1 MSRKKI
7 VSYMLIFCMLFS
19 AFIPQTAVFAANEK
33 ADTENA
39 GIVLDATKY
48 GADPSGAGDNAQA
61 IQAVLAAAKE
71 QEGPVTIRFP
81 KGEYHIYPDRA
92 YERELY
98 VSNTVGANQNYKDK
112 KIGFLLEDMHDVTID
127 GDGSTFLF
135 HGRMTTFATIDS
147 TNIRFQN
154 YAFDF
159 YVPTVIDITAEK
171 VTGTNQTE
179 IIYYVPEC
187 YNYRVI
193 ETPGTPISYS
203 VEWSSDNS
211 PYTGRPYWTLSNA
224 GNYCQA
230 LDLKTGLT
238 RRADKTPFQ
247 DAAIIEDMGNHRIKI
262 TYSNDKRS
270 FEGKC
275 FQMRND
281 LKDHPGMF
289 LWKSKD
295 VAFENIDAHFM
306 HGSGVIGQSSENLTF
321 DRVRFG
327 APEGSGRT
335 SGSSADYLQMSGCKG
350 KVTVQGCSFAN
361 SHDDSINVHGT
372 YNEVV
377 ERPADKTKVR
387 VQYKHGETAGFPNFF
402 VGDEVWFVNKNNT
415 CPLESFTAKV
425 VEIDGPDGIGGR
437 HSNNSLTDI
446 TLTLDKEIPDD
457 VTVNNYVIE
466 NITWTPEVLIEGNTF
481 QETPT
486 RAVLVTTMKK
496 AEIRNNTFDGLGEA
510 TIHVENSAANGY
522 ESGGVRDLV
531 IEGNTFYRPSASH
544 GAISVCPASAN
555 KDTPAHKNITIQNN
569 TFFMQNGSLL
579 NAKGVAGISFT
590 KNKIYRYEPSV
601 SVALEAPQTFLEVG
615 DKTKL
620 TATATGGRQTANL
633 YAFEQCSQIA
643 VSGNTYDGG
652 LNAQATLSNCDAMNV
667 TNDIVSSGSNV
678 QSEIGTI
685 AYESED
691 PTVLKV
697 SGSGKVTALA
707 EGKARVR
714 AYTVMAGRKFSSDW
728 SDEITVGTLLDQV
741 LTIRNDGDIEFTEEH
756 NKEILYRASVALS
769 DGSPGN
775 IGDITWSVVNASD
788 GSATNAARIVKNS
801 DNTASLTTVSNGA
814 VEVVAQTSDGL
825 QDRKLLVIRDGNV
838 HLNMD
843 NIVNEIPGSWSVV
856 KEGQV
861 SVHGMGNVW
870 NTNVP
875 PKNVFLKQ
883 FDGDMTNATAIIKV
897 NAPEKTDDQVGL
909 IFSKNKYNGA
919 VSEMDDYVSV
929 AWKRTG
935 SGGYVCVQRKASGS
949 GANESTQ
956 VGNISDFDGNPHIWL
971 KLVKTDTSIKGEYS
985 FDGSTWNDVGTITNY
1000 TRLGNAFYIGFYASN
1015 HKYTAEGQIG
1025 STTEFTFSEMKT
1037 DIGNTGE
1044 LQPVSVTYMNQSPLA
1059 QVSNRYDAAAL
1070 KLTAEVTNYSD
1081 PNGFAAGTHVVKWAE
1096 EKEDGS
1102 HKLIPGLSGMEITSI
1117 PASLAGKRVK
1127 AFVIPQN
1134 EKGMYGAPVAAAA
1147 AVEVGNEVGMEVES
1161 MTIASDLP
1169 DNGEATQE
1177 HGKTITYTATLNPS
1191 NANSGIVWEVA
1202 DAATGGET
1210 QAASIMGNGTTA
1222 TLTTVSNGA
1231 VEVIATAANGKEARK
1246 LLVINKGDLDYALDG
1261 VVNEEK
1267 ARWRT
1272 EEEGKIIV
1280 QSKGGIYNGAAQ
1292 SNHPSNIFLGKFCT
1306 EDEKDMSAVIKIS
1319 SPNGRYWYED
1329 AGLILCEGGNFT
1341 KDRVTSINN
1350 YIGTLWKKRT
1360 GNESWALVST
1370 RGTSGNGTENAND
1383 KKTITTGVT
1392 EIWLQIKK
1400 EGTKVTG
1407 FYKLNEVDEWISIAE
1422 KENQTNIGDDYCL
1435 GFYAGGGNNSEFIFS
1450 DFQIDMGNTG
1460 SFTPVSLSEI
1470 NVPPTASNV
1479 GVAYKDESAQVTYTF
1494 ADGNQRHEEGTS
1506 IIRYLASDTQ
1516 EGPFELVEDIYD
1528 AENRWVKAVVIPQD
1542 TRGLYG
1548 TPVVSAAAVQLGS
1561 LTPENTPSCESA
1573 LADGTVTIAGID
1585 FGSFDSATKAY
1596 MGNDKAASNVTEA
1609 EVLFQAKDEKAK
1621 ISVLL
1626 NGKQVNQ
1633 EPGAQVEER
1642 LALVSG
1648 LNVIAA
1654 SVLAEDGVTKTDY
1667 RFTAIREGNT
1677 ANRLTGIWI
1686 NGEPLEGF
1694 DPDKTEYETI
1704 YEAEDPEG
1712 QTVKIAGLPDGAEAA
1727 VRINKHAYDDFKD
1740 PNTGAAIDTKYLVLE
1755 SGVNDVYIRV
1765 RPETKMPEQVYHF
1778 RVFVPDVKNAD
1789 LVSIALGDGVEL
1801 EERFDKDTMEYTGTA
1816 TRNTTTLSV
1825 TAAEAQAIIAVS
1837 LLGQR
1842 KEGTGSLELELSE
1855 LSKLYRG
1862 NNAIMIDV
1870 TSPDGSVKKQYRLQ
1884 ITGLAEIMDYAYNA
1898 DKTTNGYPNGSKP
1911 NVDQSIDRHPITLL
1925 IQNEDGTTSTETF
1938 EKGIGGHA
1946 PMTLV
1951 YDIAGKGFVGFEAYL
1966 GVDQEMVGNSNR
1978 PSITYEVYLDG
1989 EKVEESTSVILR
2001 ETPAVKLDLDISGK
2015 SELKIVVGDDGH
2027 NGGDHVSLG
2036 DVKFITELEAP
2047 PKPIYTISYQT
2058 NPSAGGMIEA
2068 VIGGMSYPAAATGS
2082 GLAEEGSS
2090 AKLTAIP
2097 ANGYQFAGWYNG
2109 EEKISDERELDIPEV
2124 AGGTAY
2130 VARFETLAP
2139 NTHTVAYTADPAQ
2152 GGTIT
2157 AVSGDVTGA
2166 NGAIVVKEHASV
2178 TLTAVPNAGYQFD
2191 GWFNAAGTQVRN
2203 QLTYTIFDVDRDRA
2217 YVARFSE
2224 EGTVNPPG
2232 PGEETCT
2239 ITYAADPAEGGSITA
2254 VSGDV
2259 TGANGRITVAKDADV
2274 TLTAVANAEYNFA
2287 GWYDASGEKAG
2298 EEAVLTVAKVTAD
2311 ASYTARF
2318 ESDNPDNPQ
2327 PSVKY
2332 TIRYAADP
2340 AEGGTVTAKAGDV
2353 TGVNGAI
2360 QVEKDGSVTLTAA
2373 PNATYEFL
2381 GWYDGEDQKVSEQTV
2396 LTVSGVKANADYTAK
2411 FKKLDTEQP
2420 SPTEPSPTEPA
2431 PGPGPG
2437 GDGNKPGGDTG
2448 TNPPAGGGSETNW
2461 TVGMIIEEPDKSIYS
2476 VVNPDPKNGTV
2487 KLVKSPNKK
2496 NFTIPSSITKNGT
2509 TFQVTAIENNAF
2521 KGDKTLK
2528 KLTVGANITT
2538 IGTGAFFKAKK
2549 LKTIIFKGMKAPKI
2563 GKKAFKGIAK
2573 KVKVYAPKKMK
2584 AKELKKLKTALKK
2597 SGLKKATY
2605 KKK

>member
-7 VSYMLIFCMLFS
+7 VSYMLVFCMLFS

-193 ETPGTPISYS
+193 ETPGTPTSYS

-247 DAAIIEDMGNHRIKI
+247 DAAIIEDMGNHRIRI

-306 HGSGVIGQSSENLTF
+306 HGSGVIGQSSENVTF

-402 VGDEVWFVNKNNT
+402 VGDEVWFVNKSNT

-579 NAKGVAGISFT
+579 NAKGTAGISFT
-590 KNKIYRYEPSV
+590 GNKIYRYEPSV
-601 SVALEAPQTFLEVG
+601 SVALETPQTFLEVG

-741 LTIRNDGDIEFTEEH
+741 LTIRNDEDIEFTEEH
-756 NKEILYRASVALS
+756 NKEILYRASRDLS
-769 DGSPGN
+769 DGSSGE

-801 DNTASLTTVSNGA
+801 DGTASLTTVSNGA

-825 QDRKLLVIRDGNV
+825 QDRKLLVIRDGNAY
-838 HLNMD
+838 LNMD
-843 NIVNEIPGSWSVV
+843 NIVNEIPGSWSVAQ
-856 KEGQV
+856 EGQV

-897 NAPEKTDDQVGL
+897 NAPKKTDDQVGL
-909 IFSKNKYNGA
+909 IFSKNKYNSA

-949 GANESTQ
+949 GANESTK
-956 VGNISDFDGNPHIWL
+956 VDNISDFDGNPHIWL

-985 FDGSTWNDVGTITNY
+985 FDGATWNDVGTITNY

-1025 STTEFTFSEMKT
+1025 NTTEFTFSEMKA

-1044 LQPVSVTYMNQSPLA
+1044 LQPVSVTYRNQSPLA
-1059 QVSNRYDAAAL
+1059 QVSNRYDTAVL
-1070 KLTAEVTNYSD
+1070 KLTAEVTDYSD

-1127 AFVIPQN
+1127 AFVILQN

-1147 AVEVGNEVGMEVES
+1147 AVEVGNEVGTEVES

-1169 DNGEATQE
+1169 DNGEATKE

-1191 NANSGIVWEVA
+1191 NANPGIVWEVV

-1210 QAASIMGNGTTA
+1210 QAASITGNGTTA

-1231 VEVIATAANGKEARK
+1231 VEVIATATNGKEARK
-1246 LLVINKGDLDYALDG
+1246 LLVINKDELYHAMDG
-1261 VVNEEK
+1261 IVNE
-1267 ARWRT
+1267 A
-1272 EEEGKIIV
+1272 EGHWKTGTVEGSLVIDGF
-1280 QSKGGIYNGAAQ
+1280 GGIWDASNKPANVFLKKLCSDEQKDMTVIVKTSGPQRNGDEIALMLCKELPSAPVNVINNHVCVIWKRGPRGFVCMQTKGASGNPSERGNIANLQ
-1292 SNHPSNIFLGKFCT
+1292 SNNQSLWLKFQKTGYDITGYYHLGDDT
-1306 EDEKDMSAVIKIS
+1306 EWTEITTVT
-1319 SPNGRYWYED
+1319 NTGLGED
-1329 AGLILCEGGNFT
+1329 FYVGLFAGGN
-1341 KDRVTSINN
+1341 R
-1350 YIGTLWKKRT
+1350 
-1360 GNESWALVST
+1360 
-1370 RGTSGNGTENAND
+1370 
-1383 KKTITTGVT
+1383 
-1392 EIWLQIKK
+1392 
-1400 EGTKVTG
+1400 
-1407 FYKLNEVDEWISIAE
+1407 
-1422 KENQTNIGDDYCL
+1422 
-1435 GFYAGGGNNSEFIFS
+1435 GNNPSTEVTFS
-1450 DFQIDMGNTG
+1450 DFQVDLGNTG
-1460 SFTPVSLSEI
+1460 TFTPVPLTKTNE
-1470 NVPPTASNV
+1470 PPTTSDV
-1479 GVAYKDESAQVTYTF
+1479 GIAYADGSAQVTHTF
-1494 ADGNQRHEEGTS
+1494 ADVNEGQKEGAS
-1506 IIRYLASDTQ
+1506 IIRYLVSDEQT
-1516 EGPFELVEDIYD
+1516 GPFELAEDLYD
-1528 AENRWVKAVVIPQD
+1528 AEERWAKAVVIPQD
-1542 TRGLYG
+1542 EKGLYG

-1561 LTPENTPSCESA
+1561 LTPENALSCESA

-1585 FGSFDSATKAY
+1585 FGAFDSATKAY

-1609 EVLFQAKDEKAK
+1609 EVSFRAKDEKAK

-1633 EPGAQVEER
+1633 EPGAQVEES

-1686 NGEPLEGF
+1686 NGELLEGF

-1825 TAAEAQAIIAVS
+1825 AAAEAQAIIAVS

-1898 DKTTNGYPNGSKP
+1898 DNTTNGYPSGSKP

-1966 GVDQEMVGNSNR
+1966 GVDQEMVGNANR

-2166 NGAIVVKEHASV
+2166 DGAIVVKEHASV
-2178 TLTAVPNAGYQFD
+2178 TLTAVPNTGYQFD

-2411 FKKLDTEQP
+2411 FKKPDTEQP